1 MKLNILVFIIIIF
14 AHKTIAQEFWEYVG
28 LEGFFIAN
36 ITQDNSGRLYSTE
49 WQGYGDSVF
58 FSDDF
63 GISWFSYGEISDSF
77 YISISSILFLENSD
91 ILTAGVGSTT
101 GGIYKS
107 TDSSKI
113 WERKVTGASISSVTK
128 LITSSD
134 SIYASIYDGVYI
146 SIDEGESWNEIASKP
161 DSSNEIIDIVISK
174 DGKIFA
180 ATFGEI
186 FRSTDN
192 GLTWELVTNGI
203 PPSTNFF
210 MNLTISEEG
219 YIYLGTRRLGIYRTK
234 DMGENWEHIRHGW
247 IRYVTTKPGGYLMA
261 GAEQEG
267 LILSTDHGDTWQI
280 INSGLPGILPYTSF
294 INSVY
299 FDRDGYAYCS
309 VHNFGI
315 YRSALPVSVNHDE
328 ENFNSDSYILFQNYP
343 NPFNPSTT
351 ITYYIPENSNV
362 TLKVYDILGK
372 EIAVLVNE
380 ERSAGTYKIEFN
392 GSNLPSGIYFYRFIA
407 GDFTA
412 TKKLILLK

>member
-63 GISWFSYGEISDSF
+63 GKSWFSYGEISDSF
-77 YISISSILFLENSD
+77 YISISSILFLENND

-280 INSGLPGILPYTSF
+280 INSGLPSILPYTSF

-343 NPFNPSTT
+343 NPFNPKTT
-351 ITYYIPENSNV
+351 INY
-362 TLKVYDILGK
+362 TLSQSGLIKVKVYDILGN

-380 ERSAGTYKIEFN
+380 EQSAGNYKIEFDAGN
-392 GSNLPSGIYFYRFIA
+392 RSSGIYFYRLESEGKFL
-407 GDFTA
+407 
-412 TKKLILLK
+412 TKKMLLIK